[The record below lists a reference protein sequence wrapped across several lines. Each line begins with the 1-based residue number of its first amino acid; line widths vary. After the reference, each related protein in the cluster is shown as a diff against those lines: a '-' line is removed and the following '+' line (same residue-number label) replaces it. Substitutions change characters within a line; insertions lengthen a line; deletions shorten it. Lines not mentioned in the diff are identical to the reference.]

1 MIPSAFDA
9 RPKSSTRR
17 EEYHQRLDTKNA
29 APLWEVLAG
38 IVTPEPRSGCLPAL
52 WRFDEMR
59 PLLLEAG
66 ELISAREAERRVL
79 VLENPG
85 IRGSSQIT
93 QSLFGGLQLVMPG
106 ETAPTHRHTAS
117 ALRFVI
123 ESEGGYTAIDGER
136 TVMRPGDFL
145 VTPTWTYH

>member
-1 MIPSAFDA
+1 MITSAFDA
-9 RPKSSTRR
+9 KPKTSTKR
-17 EEYHQRLDTKNA
+17 EEYNQRLDAKNA
-29 APLWEVLAG
+29 TPLWEVLAG
-38 IVTPEPRSGCLPAL
+38 LVTPEPRSACIPAL

-66 ELISAREAERRVL
+66 ELISAKEAERRVL

-93 QSLFGGLQLVMPG
+93 QSLFAGLQLVMPG

-117 ALRFVI
+117 ALRFVM
-123 ESEGGYTAIDGER
+123 ESDGGYTAVEGER
-136 TVMRPGDFL
+136 TTMHPGDF
-145 VTPTWTYH
+145 V